1 MSIMMSG
8 NEVKTHGKLA
18 LESLSCKTMQMG
30 DSRSSAVTFARL
42 GLRIVARRVS
52 VHEHRA
58 L

>member
-1 MSIMMSG
+1 MTG

-18 LESLSCKTMQMG
+18 LESISCKKMQIW

-42 GLRIVARRVS
+42 RLRVVARWVS